1 MCSLK
6 TMIKIFLG
14 IGALL
19 VGAYLVLPESRSVI
33 VAIAPALLLLACP
46 LAMLMMGGMN
56 DRGKG
61 KGTELD
67 RK

>member
-19 VGAYLVLPESRSVI
+19 VGAYLVLPQSRSVI

-56 DRGKG
+56 DREKG